1 MPPTDASAPPVRL
14 VLDCDTGTD
23 DAVAIMAAVGHP
35 GLDLLAV
42 TTVNGN
48 VALPRVTENTL
59 RALDVVGCTV
69 PVHAGSPRPLLR
81 PDFPIPRDVLN
92 GRDPDFQPAY
102 LDLPPARSRAA
113 SHEAVRFLVD
123 FYRDPAHDDVTL
135 VATAPLTNVALALSV
150 APDLRERIPRLVL
163 MGGGVAGGNVTA
175 AAEFN
180 LWVDPEAAL
189 IVLEAGIRD
198 VTILPLDA
206 TQSVPLTLADCDALD
221 ALGTPG
227 AVAAARLVRHR
238 IEHDPDEERAATYG
252 PCAPVHDALCM
263 AALVDPDVVTKSV
276 TCPVKVETSSERTL
290 GALLLDRRSWSTDA
304 PNATLALRAD
314 RDRYLAFLTAALGA

>member
-1 MPPTDASAPPVRL
+1 MPTRL

-35 GLDLLAV
+35 QLDLVAV

-48 VALPRVTENTL
+48 VALPFVTENTL
-59 RALDVVGCTV
+59 RALDVVGSTV
-69 PVHAGSPRPLLR
+69 PVHAGAPRPLLR
-81 PDFPIPRDVLN
+81 PDFPVPRDELN
-92 GRDPDFQPAY
+92 GRDPDFQPAH
-102 LDLPPARSRAA
+102 LDLPPARSRVA

-123 FYRDPAHDDVTL
+123 FFRDGAHDDVTL
-135 VATAPLTNVALALSV
+135 VATGPLTNVALALSV
-150 APDLRERIPRLVL
+150 APDLRDRIPRLVL

-180 LWVDPEAAL
+180 LWVDPEGAR

-221 ALGTPG
+221 DLGTPG

-238 IEHDPDEERAATYG
+238 IEHDPDEERAAAFG

-263 AALVDPDVVTKSV
+263 AALVDPGVVTDSV
-276 TCPVKVETSSERTL
+276 TCPVTVDTGSDRTL
-290 GALLLDRRSWSTDA
+290 GALLLDRRSWTTDT
-304 PNATLALRAD
+304 PNATVALRAD
-314 RDRYLAFLTAALGA
+314 RDRYLAFLTDALRA

>member
-1 MPPTDASAPPVRL
+1 MPTRL

-35 GLDLLAV
+35 DLDLLAV
-42 TTVNGN
+42 TTVDGN
-48 VALPRVTENTL
+48 VALPFVTENTL
-59 RALDVVGCTV
+59 RALDVVGALV
-69 PVHAGSPRPLLR
+69 PVHAGAPRPLLR
-81 PDFPIPRDVLN
+81 PGFPIPRDELN

-102 LDLPPARSRAA
+102 LDLPPARSRVA

-135 VATAPLTNVALALSV
+135 VATGPLTNVALALSV
-150 APDLRERIPRLVL
+150 APDLRDRIPRLVL

-180 LWVDPEAAL
+180 LWVDPEAAR
-189 IVLEAGIRD
+189 IVLEAGVRD
-198 VTILPLDA
+198 VTTLPLDA
-206 TQSVPLTLADCDALD
+206 TQSVPLTLADCDALH

-238 IEHDPDEERAATYG
+238 IEHDPDAERAALFG

-263 AALVDPDVVTKSV
+263 AAIADPSVVTESV
-276 TCPVKVETSSERTL
+276 TCPVTVETSSDRAL
-290 GALLLDRRSWSTDA
+290 GALLLDRRSWTADA
-304 PNATLALRAD
+304 PNATVALRAD
-314 RDRYLAFLTAALGA
+314 RDRYLAFLTNAFRA